1 MAADDEIMDEFETV
15 TLVDNG
21 EEIEFVILD
30 SIEDNGNTYVLA
42 VEASQIEDEEA
53 EANLFKKVKTDDGDV
68 YELIEDDDEF
78 NKIADI
84 FQLTSSEDYDVE
96 TEEY

>member
-1 MAADDEIMDEFETV
+1 M
-15 TLVDNG
+15 
-21 EEIEFVILD
+21 
-30 SIEDNGNTYVLA
+30 
-42 VEASQIEDEEA
+42 
-53 EANLFKKVKTDDGDV
+53 FKKVKTDDGDV

>member
-30 SIEDNGNTYVLA
+30 SIEDNGKTYVLA
-42 VEASQIEDEEA
+42 VQASQIEDEEA

>member
-53 EANLFKKVKTDDGDV
+53 EANLFKKVKTDQG
-68 YELIEDDDEF
+68 YGL
-78 NKIADI
+78 
-84 FQLTSSEDYDVE
+84 
-96 TEEY
+96 

>member
-53 EANLFKKVKTDDGDV
+53 EAMFMN
-68 YELIEDDDEF
+68 
-78 NKIADI
+78 
-84 FQLTSSEDYDVE
+84 
-96 TEEY
+96 

>member
-1 MAADDEIMDEFETV
+1 MAADDKIMDEFETV

>member
-1 MAADDEIMDEFETV
+1 MAVDDEIMDEFETV

>member
-42 VEASQIEDEEA
+42 VEAS
-53 EANLFKKVKTDDGDV
+53 
-68 YELIEDDDEF
+68 
-78 NKIADI
+78 
-84 FQLTSSEDYDVE
+84 
-96 TEEY
+96 

>member
-1 MAADDEIMDEFETV
+1 MAADDEIMDEFETI

>member
-84 FQLTSSEDYDVE
+84 FQLTNILK
-96 TEEY
+96 

>member
-30 SIEDNGNTYVLA
+30 SIEDNGKTYVLA